1 MTFSRSLPGRGRGEG
16 PNDSH
21 KPIANN
27 SGKPAWTLTPT
38 LSLKGRGRNALSMSN
53 RPRDLSPVV
62 EGPQGL
68 LMPEAIARRI
78 EELGKSLPA
87 DFSYRRLARKSDEF
101 RLEPG
106 ERTDVSL
113 ITTDAVDRQGE
124 MVIPAGIDWS
134 GYNRVVTFAHR
145 YDQLPVG
152 SNWWMRSRGNGLV
165 AKTHYPQKP
174 ADWGDTPWLPSAVLH
189 LMQQPV
195 PTCTGKSIGFL
206 PMNIREATR
215 AEREARPELAGVP
228 IIDKAAGIEYAVVP
242 VPANPDAQMQA
253 VAKGKALGLFD
264 DALEALFGVAAE
276 SRSASEVGFIRA
288 ATVRD
293 AVYREGQALTRTVR
307 LLVQE
312 HIREVLERAL
322 GRV

>member
-1 MTFSRSLPGRGRGEG
+1 MPNRFQSRLEQFA
-16 PNDSH
+16 
-21 KPIANN
+21 PI
-27 SGKPAWTLTPT
+27 
-38 LSLKGRGRNALSMSN
+38 
-53 RPRDLSPVV
+53 V
-62 EGPQGL
+62 EGPHGL
-68 LMPEAIARRI
+68 LMPESTARRI
-78 EELGKSLPA
+78 EELSKSLPA
-87 DFSYRRLARKSDEF
+87 DFAYRRLARKAEEF

-113 ITTDAVDRQGE
+113 ITTDAIDRQGE
-124 MVIPAGIDWS
+124 MVIPSGIDWS

-152 SNWWMRSRGNGLV
+152 SNWWMRSRGNGLI

-174 ADWGDTPWLPSAVLH
+174 ADWGDSPWLPSAVLH

-206 PMNIREATR
+206 PLNIREATGS
-215 AEREARPELAGVP
+215 ERRERPELAGVP

-264 DALEALFGVAAE
+264 DALEELICAASGVEAPGVAPFV
-276 SRSASEVGFIRA
+276 RG
-288 ATVRD
+288 ATVR
-293 AVYREGQALTRTVR
+293 AALLREGQALGTRLREQVR
-307 LLVQE
+307 A
-312 HIREVLERAL
+312 HIREALEQAM